1 MQQINKSKFQKII
14 KGQVIGYNS
23 LLGNFECKIS
33 FEIKGMHT
41 YAPKIEESKT
51 EIFTKDK
58 GKIELHINDQPL
70 AQSTK
75 EKY

>member
-1 MQQINKSKFQKII
+1 
-14 KGQVIGYNS
+14 VIGYNS

-58 GKIELHINDQPL
+58 GKIELHIND
-70 AQSTK
+70 
-75 EKY
+75 